1 MKYYVNKFP
10 APLEDWVVSYSY
22 LCWIEE
28 LYLFCFRPLSRYRWF
43 STGMVEQYRL
53 MLQCFRPLARVGWG
67 PTVELLRELEA
78 WGIVSVPSRGLGG
91 FLRLKK
97 PALAGCLIDFRPLS
111 RYEWFPTESPKVEIP
126 EFQGFPSPLEGW
138 VVSYQVSIIGKVY
151 NGKSFRPLSR
161 VGWFPTHILYP

>member
-1 MKYYVNKFP
+1 
-10 APLEDWVVSYSY
+10 
-22 LCWIEE
+22 
-28 LYLFCFRPLSRYRWF
+28 
-43 STGMVEQYRL
+43 MVEQYRL

-67 PTVELLRELEA
+67 STVELLRELEA

-138 VVSYQVSIIGKVY
+138 VVSYPISCIPKGNQHT
-151 NGKSFRPLSR
+151 R
-161 VGWFPTHILYP
+161 